1 MFVPFLYELRD
12 RGVKVG
18 AQEALSLAE
27 ALRVGLHKGT
37 LDGFYQVSRALCV
50 HREQDLDAFDRAF
63 AHHFRGVPDDALA
76 IVDEILQW
84 LEQPAAKRELTE
96 EEKELLERLDLAE
109 ARERLRR
116 RLLEQRERHDG
127 GSRWVGTRGTSP
139 HGSGGFH
146 PTGIKVGTAPG
157 GRGALEIAGERHF
170 RDLRSDVTLDTRQ
183 IEVALRRLR
192 AFVREGALD
201 ELDVEATIDKTA
213 RNAGELELS
222 MRPPRRSNL
231 RVLLLLDVGG
241 SMDPHADVS
250 ERLFSAAK
258 RATHFKEL
266 RTHYFH
272 NCVYGRVYESAGL
285 IKGTPVLRLLQDCD
299 PSWRLIL
306 VGDALMSPWE
316 LQSSGSRWSY
326 SDDSGA
332 PGIAWLAHLAQ
343 HFRHAAWLNPE
354 PPAAWYGTAEV
365 IRRVFPMYRLTQDG
379 LLQAVQHLMAGGTR
393 R

>member
-18 AQEALSLAE
+18 ALEAISLAQ
-27 ALRVGLHKGT
+27 ALGLGLHKGT
-37 LDGFYQVSRALCV
+37 LDGFYQVARALCV

-63 AHHFRGVPDDALA
+63 AHHFRGIPDDAL
-76 IVDEILQW
+76 Q
-84 LEQPAAKRELTE
+84 LTE
-96 EEKELLERLDLAE
+96 LEKEILERLDLAQ
-109 ARERLRR
+109 ARARLRQ

-127 GSRWVGTRGTSP
+127 GNRWVGTGGASP
-139 HGSGGFH
+139 HGSAGTH
-146 PTGIKVGTAPG
+146 PTGIKVGNAPG
-157 GRGALEIAGERHF
+157 GRGALDLAGERRF
-170 RDLRSDVTLDTRQ
+170 RYLRPDVTLDTRH

-213 RNAGELELS
+213 RNAGELEISL
-222 MRPPRRSNL
+222 RPQRRSNL

-272 NCVYGRVYESAGL
+272 NCVYGHVYETAAL
-285 IKGTPVLRLLQDCD
+285 MKGVPVLRLLQDCD
-299 PSWRLIL
+299 PSWRLIV

-316 LQSSGSRWSY
+316 RSEEHTS
-326 SDDSGA
+326 
-332 PGIAWLAHLAQ
+332 
-343 HFRHAAWLNPE
+343 
-354 PPAAWYGTAEV
+354 
-365 IRRVFPMYRLTQDG
+365 
-379 LLQAVQHLMAGGTR
+379 
-393 R
+393 